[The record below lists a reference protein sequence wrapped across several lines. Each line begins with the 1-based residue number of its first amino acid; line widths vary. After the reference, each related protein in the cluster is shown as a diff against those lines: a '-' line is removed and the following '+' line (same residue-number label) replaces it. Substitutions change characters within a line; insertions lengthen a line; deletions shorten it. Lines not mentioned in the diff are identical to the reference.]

1 MLDHLAQLERG
12 LMSIHDWQARWAEFP
27 TAASLQ
33 LPDGAI
39 DEALGE
45 LGRRLRDNY
54 PFHHPAY
61 AGQMLKPP
69 HPVAMMAYAMAMQ
82 INPNN
87 HALDGGPATADL
99 ERECVAKIAQMF
111 GFETHLGHLTS
122 AGTTAN
128 LEALW
133 VARKLHPDKAIGY
146 SSQAHYTHPR
156 MGEVIGATMVAIP
169 VDGQG
174 RLTVRAIEEAH
185 RATPLGTV
193 VVTPGTTG
201 LGAIDP
207 IHEIVDWARAH
218 GVRVHVD
225 AAYGGFYT
233 LLAETEPPVID
244 PAPFRAIAGA
254 DSIVIDPHKHGLQPY
269 GCGCVIFKDP
279 SVGRLYKHDSPYTY
293 FTSDE
298 LHLGEISLECSRAG
312 AAAAAL
318 WATLRCFPLAPNH
331 GLGPVLKACRRAA
344 VAWAGLIDAS
354 PHLHLVTPPELDI
367 VAFFPT
373 GAGHKASA
381 ISQETEQIFQLLM
394 NDPQEPVYLA
404 KLVLPREL
412 VAPRAPKVEWDQPT
426 VTVLRSC
433 LMKPEHEM
441 VVPWLHSR
449 VERYAG
455 QPDDWGGAA
464 VEAVVPA
471 APKPKMKSLTGPLSL
486 KAEWQMLVERYFD
499 KLREPL
505 VAELKAIMARPYH
518 PDVAIIDFE
527 VSYPYGVGA
536 DLGVKLYTLG
546 RDGWLVCA
554 EDGEGFSGS
563 QALLEPIREV
573 IPADAMTPERFQ
585 ALNDALEDTYEV
597 TGKYL
602 IDWFADCW
610 LAAGGADCPLPAFV
624 GFADDEESLDLKR
637 QRWVEDAARQPV

>member
-1 MLDHLAQLERG
+1 MLEHLPQLERG
-12 LMSIHDWQARWAEFP
+12 LLAIDEWKARWAEFP
-27 TAASLQ
+27 TAAALQ
-33 LPDGAI
+33 LPEGAI

-45 LGRRLRDNY
+45 LARRLRDNY

-87 HALDGGPATADL
+87 HALDGGPATAEL
-99 ERECVAKIAQMF
+99 EREAVAKMAAMF

-128 LEALW
+128 MEALW
-133 VARKLHPDKAIGY
+133 VARKLHPDKAIAY

-156 MGEVIGATMVAIP
+156 IGEVIGAKMLEIP
-169 VDGQG
+169 VDAQG
-174 RLTVRAIEEAH
+174 KLSVRALDEANKT
-185 RATPLGTV
+185 TPIGTV

-201 LGAIDP
+201 IGAIDP
-207 IHEIVDWARAH
+207 IHEVVAWAKAH

-244 PAPFRAIAGA
+244 PAPFRAIADC
-254 DSIVIDPHKHGLQPY
+254 DSVVVDPHKHGLQPY

-279 SVGRLYKHDSPYTY
+279 TVGRLYKHDSPYTY

-318 WATLRCFPLAPNH
+318 WATLRVFPLAPNH

-344 VAWAGLIDAS
+344 VAWANLIDAS

-367 VAFFPT
+367 LAFFPT
-373 GAGHKASA
+373 GAGWKASA
-381 ISQETEQIFQLLM
+381 ISTEAEQIFQLLM

-404 KLVLPREL
+404 KMVLPRAIVEQ
-412 VAPRAPKVEWDQPT
+412 RAPKVEWDQPT
-426 VTVLRSC
+426 ITVLRSC
-433 LMKPEHEM
+433 LLKPEHEM
-441 VVPWLHSR
+441 VVPWLHAR

-464 VEAVVPA
+464 AVVPA

-486 KAEWQMLVERYFD
+486 KAEWQLLVERYFD
-499 KLREPL
+499 KLRAPMI
-505 VAELKAIMARPYH
+505 AELQAIMQRPYH
-518 PDVAIIDFE
+518 PDVALLDFE

-554 EDGEGFSGS
+554 EDGGQGFSGS
-563 QALLEPIREV
+563 QALLPDV
-573 IPADAMTPERFQ
+573 NPVVPTDAMTPERFQ

-610 LAAGGADCPLPAFV
+610 QAAGGADAKLPAFV

-637 QRWVEDAARQPV
+637 QKWVEDTARQPV